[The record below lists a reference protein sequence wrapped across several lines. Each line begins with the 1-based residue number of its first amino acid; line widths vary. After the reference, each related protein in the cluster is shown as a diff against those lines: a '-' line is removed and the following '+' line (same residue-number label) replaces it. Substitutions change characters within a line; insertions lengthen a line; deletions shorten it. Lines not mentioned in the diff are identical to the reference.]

1 MTIRW
6 NETVDDALVFYK
18 FHIRTDSDV
27 KRNIRILQFFVPVVS
42 LIILIPIIEDSN
54 LGIGLILFSLI
65 WIVVT
70 PSLRR
75 YQLFH
80 RARKEYMKPKNL
92 HYFGD
97 RELILSEKGFLL
109 KTEFCETLY
118 KWKTVTD
125 VMQVEGYYFID
136 IEGQEIL
143 IIPVHRLTEEEI
155 STISQA
161 LDNYVHPY
169 LEQED

>member
-42 LIILIPIIEDSN
+42 LI
-54 LGIGLILFSLI
+54 

-70 PSLRR
+70 LSLRR

-92 HYFGD
+92 RYFGE